1 MKKYFREKSVIIVYI
16 NNKNLIIYNDYGNKI
31 LTWFRRRQFVS

>member
-16 NNKNLIIYNDYGNKI
+16 NNKNLIIYSDYGNKI
-31 LTWFRRRQFVS
+31 LTWIRRRQFVS